1 MLIGLG
7 ILSIGFLAEVLTY
20 DFKHRTAV
28 IADNEEYTDR
38 VSLRGIYK
46 IMITLTKYNHE
57 WIN

>member
-1 MLIGLG
+1 MLIGLS

-38 VSLRGIYK
+38 VYIK
-46 IMITLTKYNHE
+46 
-57 WIN
+57 